1 MSVEEGSILKL
12 CLQEW
17 RNDNTIINVFVVYTV
32 LHCLYKNVVCNIKQ
46 MLIQWQ
52 IFHNRNI
59 KS

>member
-32 LHCLYKNVVCNIKQ
+32 LHCLYKNVVCNIKYVNT
-46 MLIQWQ
+46 MA
-52 IFHNRNI
+52 NV
-59 KS
+59 S